1 MREGKVSTMTYQL
14 GWSVIPQILVRRERW
29 PGGYKT
35 RTVPLVYPGQEV
47 QPAQPVMRL
56 ERLGSAEAV
65 ATAPRS
71 SLPTVNDAPIDVNSQ
86 IARSSAHAPDQ
97 GGETLPAGLGGRV
110 IDITRRGGVI
120 IESQA
125 AVLQGVI
132 GAGNQVAGI
141 LTMWQA
147 QASRG
152 GEQGF
157 LSGALLIIPG
167 PLNSNMLREALVFGV
182 VGVIASSISSRDL
195 ESFLRVDLVELIN
208 CVDVES
214 AQAHLPRM
222 TVLLTE
228 GIGTIAMPT
237 RTIRLLSHYQGLMA
251 LLSGATSIRQGVFPE
266 LVISLPEVELQQPW
280 HPMRPD
286 PTLTIGAQVR
296 VCSGDYEGAIGI
308 IDYLYL
314 HQQVFSSGI
323 LARAARLRLE
333 DSSLLTVP
341 LVLVE
346 RIS

>member
-1 MREGKVSTMTYQL
+1 MTYQL

-35 RTVPLVYPGQEV
+35 RTVPLVYPGQKV
-47 QPAQPVMRL
+47 QPGQPVMRF
-56 ERLGSAEAV
+56 ERIGSAEVV
-65 ATAPRS
+65 APVPRS
-71 SLPTVNDAPIDVNSQ
+71 SLPAISDTPIDVSSQ
-86 IARSSAHAPDQ
+86 IARSSAHTPDL
-97 GGETLPAGLGGRV
+97 GGEEETLPAGLDGRV

-125 AVLQGVI
+125 AVLQGII

-157 LSGALLIIPG
+157 PSGTLLVIPG

-195 ESFLRVDLVELIN
+195 ESFLRVDLVELID
-208 CVDVES
+208 CIDVES

-296 VCSGDYEGAIGI
+296 VCSGDHEGAIGI

-333 DSSLLTVP
+333 DGSLLTVP
-341 LVLVE
+341 LTLVE

>member
-1 MREGKVSTMTYQL
+1 MTYQL

-35 RTVPLVYPGQEV
+35 RTVPLVNPGQEV
-47 QPAQPVMRL
+47 QPAQPIMRL
-56 ERLGSAEAV
+56 ERIHSAEAV
-65 ATAPRS
+65 ATVPHP
-71 SLPTVNDAPIDVNSQ
+71 SLPTQNDAPTDVTSQ
-86 IARSSAHAPDQ
+86 VTPSGASAHDMYD
-97 GGETLPAGLGGRV
+97 GETLPAGLRGRV
-110 IDITRRGGVI
+110 VDITRRGGVI

-125 AVLQGVI
+125 ALLQGII

-141 LTMWQA
+141 LTMWQD

-152 GEQGF
+152 VAQGF
-157 LSGALLIIPG
+157 PSGALLVIPG

-195 ESFLRVDLVELIN
+195 ESFLRVDLVELID

-228 GIGTIAMPT
+228 GVGTIAMPT

-266 LVISLPEVELQQPW
+266 LVISLPGVELQQPW
-280 HPMRPD
+280 HPVRPD

-296 VCSGDYEGAIGI
+296 VCSGDHEGAIGT

-314 HQQVFSSGI
+314 HQQVFSAGI

-333 DSSLLTVP
+333 DGSLLTVP
-341 LVLVE
+341 LALVE